1 VNRILSKNAVDSPV
15 LLAPAEVPGQVR
27 PATSSPR
34 SFDESRAF
42 LEERIAKFSRLVFL
56 LSTTF
61 FGAGWLI
68 AQAWEP
74 SSEEYRLPP
83 GASQLFHLG
92 SMTVLLA
99 MWMVT
104 RCAELS
110 LNALRRIDA
119 AGTVLASLG
128 TIGACFSIPAV
139 QRPELLTLLSLFPF
153 LLYRAAIV
161 PSEPRRTAW
170 IGVCAAAPVVLM
182 TYMLYTRESP
192 AHRSLSP
199 WVNTVQSLLFG
210 AVAVLLSSAIARVTY
225 RLRRTA
231 REVRRL
237 GPYTLVT
244 RIGEGG
250 MGTVYR
256 ARHALLRR
264 PTAIKILKPE
274 RATDVDLARF
284 EREVQ
289 ATSLLTSA
297 HTISIFDYGRTPD
310 ALFYY
315 VMEYIDGI
323 DLEQLVQR
331 DGPMPPGRVVAVLSQ
346 VSEALSEAHAAGLI
360 HRDVKPAN
368 ILLSVRG
375 GRPDFA
381 KVADFGIAKDLG
393 GNDTVTAENLVPGTP
408 AYMAPETLQAPDR
421 VDARSDVYALGA
433 TAYFLLTGEPVFAGR
448 AMEILAQLLQDEP
461 VPLSKRLGR
470 PVPASLEALVLSALA
485 KDPDDRPESAVVF
498 SQRLAACSDI
508 PAWTAAEA
516 AAWWRGRGESIKK
529 KRSSDLMAAES
540 AA

>member
-1 VNRILSKNAVDSPV
+1 M
-15 LLAPAEVPGQVR
+15 LAAAEVPGQAH
-27 PATSSPR
+27 PAPSSPW

-56 LSTTF
+56 LSATF
-61 FGAGWLI
+61 FVAGWLI
-68 AQAWEP
+68 ALAWEP
-74 SSEEYRLPP
+74 SSLEHRLPP

-99 MWMVT
+99 MWIVT
-104 RCAELS
+104 RCAALS

-119 AGTVLASLG
+119 TGTVLVSLG
-128 TIGACFSIPAV
+128 TIGACFTIPAV
-139 QRPELLTLLSLFPF
+139 QHPEVLTLLRLFPF

-170 IGVCAAAPVVLM
+170 IGVSAVAPVVPLA
-182 TYMLYTRESP
+182 YMLYTRETSAHGSP
-192 AHRSLSP
+192 SP
-199 WVNTVQSLLFG
+199 WINTVQSLLFC
-210 AVAVLLSSAIARVTY
+210 AVAVLLSSVISRVTY
-225 RLRRTA
+225 KLRRSV
-231 REVRRL
+231 REARRL

-274 RATDVDLARF
+274 RATDADLARF

-315 VMEYIDGI
+315 AMEYIDGI

-331 DGPMPPGRVVAVLSQ
+331 DGPMPPGRVIDVLGQ
-346 VSEALSEAHAAGLI
+346 VSEALSEAHAAGFI

-381 KVADFGIAKDLG
+381 KVADFGIAKDLA
-393 GNDTVTAENLVPGTP
+393 GNDTSGTAENLVPGTP
-408 AYMAPETLQAPDR
+408 AYMAPEMLQAPGR
-421 VDARSDVYALGA
+421 IDARSDVYALGA
-433 TAYFLLTGEPVFAGR
+433 TAYFLLTGELVFAGR
-448 AMEILAQLLQDEP
+448 PTEVLAQLLHDEP
-461 VPLSKRLGR
+461 MSPSKRLGR

-485 KDPDDRPESAVVF
+485 KNPDDRPESAAAF
-498 SQRLAACSDI
+498 SQRLAACADV
-508 PAWTAAEA
+508 PAWTTAEA

-529 KRSSDLMAAES
+529 NRSSDLMAAEN